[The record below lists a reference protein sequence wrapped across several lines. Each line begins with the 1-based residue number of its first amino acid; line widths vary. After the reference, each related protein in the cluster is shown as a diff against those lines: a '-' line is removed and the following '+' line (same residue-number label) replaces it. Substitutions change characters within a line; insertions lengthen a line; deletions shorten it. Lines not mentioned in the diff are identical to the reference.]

1 MQAWC
6 QSAATAF
13 VDWLQNVGSDLRA
26 QSSRSIQATALTY
39 ETQYRAANDS
49 VISVDM
55 TKEYSRVACCD
66 VGTPQRVHDMPAACH
81 VTALA

>member
-1 MQAWC
+1 LVAKYWER
-6 QSAATAF
+6 SARAIFALHPATAF
-13 VDWLQNVGSDLRA
+13 
-26 QSSRSIQATALTY
+26 TY

-55 TKEYSRVACCD
+55 TKEYSRVACYD
-66 VGTPQRVHDMPAACH
+66 VGTPQRVHDMLAACH